1 MYPRPMAL
9 ATLVA
14 ALGISSETALAGN
27 VSAGKQIATDRSR
40 GNCIACHYL
49 PGGQSPGNIGPA
61 LVGIQSRYPT
71 KESLMA
77 QIYDATVANPETI
90 MPPFGR
96 HQILSDRELEDVV
109 EYIWSL

>member
-1 MYPRPMAL
+1 MYLKPMAI
-9 ATLVA
+9 AA
-14 ALGISSETALAGN
+14 ALGIFQSGATLAGDA
-27 VSAGKQIATDRSR
+27 VAGKKIATDRSR

-61 LVGIQSRYPT
+61 LVGIQGRYASKGQLT
-71 KESLMA
+71 E
-77 QIYDATVANPETI
+77 QIYDATVANPDSI

-96 HQILSDRELEDVV
+96 HRILSGRELADVV